1 MPWTAAHQ
9 APLSMGF
16 SRQEHWSRLP
26 FPPPGDFP
34 KPGIEPEPPVSPTL
48 AGRLS
53 ATAPQQHTRQYLRA
67 MPTGYMHHRI
77 HSSQWSETSPTW
89 NTRKPGLTDQP
100 PAQAPLHTHTLRQR
114 DSEVHTPTHTCPLM
128 IQSPRPQIYL
138 QDTWQ
143 FLDNLTSLHQTENF
157 KEKLANFS
165 EVILFHFFISLKR
178 QAFILNNIILIFFF
192 CNWC

>member
-48 AGRLS
+48 AGRLRHCTPTTHKTVFKGHANWLHAS
-53 ATAPQQHTRQYLRA
+53 PHSLLAVEWDLPHLEHEEAGAHRPATCPGP
-67 MPTGYMHHRI
+67 PT
-77 HSSQWSETSPTW
+77 
-89 NTRKPGLTDQP
+89 
-100 PAQAPLHTHTLRQR
+100 HTHTLRQR